1 MPEVPTFEEQG
12 FVDFESDN
20 FKGLAAPAG
29 APRFIIDKM
38 HEVLVKVVNMPDIT
52 ARLIAGGS
60 IPRTTTP
67 QQFADENRREVER
80 WGKLMRKHGILPQ

>member
-1 MPEVPTFEEQG
+1 
-12 FVDFESDN
+12 
-20 FKGLAAPAG
+20 
-29 APRFIIDKM
+29 M